1 MDPRFISIDPVAK
14 SMIDT
19 KYEQEC
25 LKFSIL
31 LSFRV
36 GTNVGSMV
44 VKLCISH
51 ACCLIFAH
59 YTYIL
64 LIFSFIRMP
73 KKLKLKHEAEIK
85 KLDETRRTEKKSL
98 IERDLELRNTAW
110 SLQIS
115 AGYIHVTDLL
125 LGAVIFYASQDHLRD
140 NSLPNLI

>member
-1 MDPRFISIDPVAK
+1 MF
-14 SMIDT
+14 
-19 KYEQEC
+19 E
-25 LKFSIL
+25 IL
-31 LSFRV
+31 IFLSFRV
-36 GTNVGSMV
+36 GTNVGSMG

-64 LIFSFIRMP
+64 LNFSFNRMP
-73 KKLKLKHEAEIK
+73 KKLKLKHDADIN

-98 IERDLELRNTAW
+98 IERNLELRNAVW

-125 LGAVIFYASQDHLRD
+125 LGAVIFYVSQDHLRD
-140 NSLPNLI
+140 NSLPN